1 MVMADI
7 FYVQTLFPTCF
18 GSDPRLFEK
27 HHEIFRSKFSPKR
40 TSQWRHK
47 FAQHTPK
54 NALVS
59 SEAEDVFA
67 DSLAHS
73 FRELWPITT
82 LRHDRA
88 LCCEP

>member
-1 MVMADI
+1 M
-7 FYVQTLFPTCF
+7 YKHCF
-18 GSDPRLFEK
+18 QRVSVPIHGFLK
-27 HHEIFRSKFSPKR
+27 NTTKFFVASFLLEG
-40 TSQWRHK
+40 RHNGV
-47 FAQHTPK
+47 TNSRNIPPK

-67 DSLAHS
+67 DFLAHS